1 MWTSTALFMALY
13 FMSSLI
19 HPRRVEVRG
28 AAALELLDLLLLL
41 GWSTAALGFR
51 PSLVVRTPT
60 SMGRGA
66 APILEFPS
74 PSAALSVGVTLADT
88 LVVMAGSLLVAL
100 VGAIPL
106 RSMGE
111 IGLLVGVA
119 AVVGAATSLQFEI
132 VRMFSR
138 RAGILIVTALVTVA
152 TLHVAHADLPGPVA
166 FLRWLVFPVS
176 GLASATEEPLR
187 LELAARALSAGAV
200 YDLALIAV
208 LLALP
213 GHRARG

>member
-13 FMSSLI
+13 FMSSLL
-19 HPRRVEVRG
+19 HPRRVDGRG

-51 PSLVVRTPT
+51 PSISDRKPNLAA
-60 SMGRGA
+60 GRVPAG
-66 APILEFPS
+66 LEFPS
-74 PSAALSVGVTLADT
+74 SAAALGVGVTLADT
-88 LVVMAGSLLVAL
+88 LVVVVGSLLVAL

-111 IGLLVGVA
+111 LGLVAGAA

-132 VRMFSR
+132 VRTFSR
-138 RAGILIVTALVTVA
+138 RAGILIVTALITVA
-152 TLHVAHADLPGPVA
+152 TLQVARADLPGPVA
-166 FLRWLVFPVS
+166 LLRWLVFPVS